1 MKSMRHQKR
10 KTKKNFIKIVDCYE
24 VEQNEEKMYNI
35 IKMHDCV
42 LNTSGEHNIE
52 KII

>member
-1 MKSMRHQKR
+1 MKLNKM
-10 KTKKNFIKIVDCYE
+10 KK
-24 VEQNEEKMYNI
+24 KMYNI

-52 KII
+52 KDNIKKCSFIYFLFIKLFDL